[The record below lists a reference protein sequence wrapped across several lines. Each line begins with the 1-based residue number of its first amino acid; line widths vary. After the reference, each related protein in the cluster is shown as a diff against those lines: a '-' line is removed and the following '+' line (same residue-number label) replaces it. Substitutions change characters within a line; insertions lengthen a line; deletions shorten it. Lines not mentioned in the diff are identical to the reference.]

1 LLAQKIE
8 EEAKKR
14 NDTSNMM
21 WEKGMNLLMAG
32 TERALNSRAKR
43 NAKRKGKPYDYEA
56 HNKKK
61 QEDIASLMK
70 GTVDFTLTAT

>member
-1 LLAQKIE
+1 
-8 EEAKKR
+8 
-14 NDTSNMM
+14 MM